1 MEAGGGVEEGRS
13 RGLVAVQTSLERQPS
28 AHLPAA
34 SPSCSRPLRLRVSF
48 PRPPC
53 CAHGAANP
61 SLFRPRC
68 PRAQLNP
75 RTVPSLSLPPTKP
88 TSLPL
93 RSEWRRLNQGSNA
106 GGSYKTPGLGDP
118 SSHPGDP
125 EMPGPSFLKVLEIF
139 ERRGRGGSRSLSLE
153 FCVVEN
159 FIPTLPMSSF
169 SPSRVQFILLLF
181 FLEVGER

>member
-1 MEAGGGVEEGRS
+1 MFAAAAPKGKFPTPALLRP
-13 RGLVAVQTSLERQPS
+13 RGSKSQPLPS
-28 AHLPAA
+28 AMSASAAKSPHCPLPI
-34 SPSCSRPLRLRVSF
+34 SS
-48 PRPPC
+48 
-53 CAHGAANP
+53 
-61 SLFRPRC
+61 
-68 PRAQLNP
+68 
-75 RTVPSLSLPPTKP
+75 PTKP

-93 RSEWRRLNQGSNA
+93 RSEWRRLNRGSKA

-125 EMPGPSFLKVLEIF
+125 DMPGPSFLKVLEIF